1 MQNDLRQV
9 IFCVR
14 DSLDEFKICETI
26 VFACVDGLGL
36 TTCEIVLCNTDRTLV
51 TAQYSYIAASSQ
63 NDRRQVSR
71 VDFPLGVQVGEE
83 EMPQIGQTAV
93 GSAWLMMPI
102 LDASGKLGELKI
114 NRAAQHPF
122 TEEEQSWLEQVAA
135 ECAIAIRRIRL
146 NQIIQT
152 QTVELKRLSQLQDN
166 FLSTVSY
173 ELRIPLANMKM
184 AIQMLSLSLSPNE
197 VAADGSLSFS
207 PETFKKVRRYLE
219 VLQKDCDREAK
230 LIQDLLDLQQLDTDT
245 LSLLISVIDLEEWLP
260 YVVNPFFK
268 RFLEYDLSCEVNI
281 EPDLPPLMCDQIS
294 LSRIVVELLSN
305 AYRYTP
311 AGQHIMIAAKQVV
324 DDAEEEPR
332 LHLQVFN
339 AGVEI
344 PREEIPR
351 IFDKFHRIPKLD
363 IRKQGGTGLGL
374 ALVQRLVNR
383 LGGRVLLETSPEG
396 TQFTI
401 ELPFQSK
408 G

>member
-1 MQNDLRQV
+1 M
-9 IFCVR
+9 R

-26 VFACVDGLGL
+26 VLTCVDALGL
-36 TTCEIVLCNTDRTLV
+36 VNCEILLCNTDRTLV
-51 TAQYSYIAASSQ
+51 TAQYSYLPPSQ
-63 NDRRQVSR
+63 FPEPHSRRVVR
-71 VDFPLGVQVGEE
+71 VDFPIGRTIA
-83 EMPQIGQTAV
+83 EMDTPQTGFTLS
-93 GSAWLMMPI
+93 GSSTHQAWFTMPI
-102 LDASGKLGELKI
+102 LDVSGKLGEMTLVRPT
-114 NRAAQHPF
+114 NQAF
-122 TEEEQSWLEQVAA
+122 TTEEQDWLEQIAA

-184 AIQMLSLSLSPNE
+184 AIQMISLALKPNETEENENLTLSPKM
-197 VAADGSLSFS
+197 FS
-207 PETFKKVRRYLE
+207 KVQRYLE

-245 LSLLISVIDLEEWLP
+245 LSLLISVIQLDEWLP
-260 YVVNPFFK
+260 YVVNPFLK
-268 RFLEYDLSCEVNI
+268 RFLECNLRCEVSI
-281 EPDLPPLMCDQIS
+281 EPELPPLMCDQIS
-294 LSRIVVELLSN
+294 LSRIMVELLSN

-311 AGQHIMIAAKQVV
+311 VGQQIVISAKQVK
-324 DDAEEEPR
+324 DEAEEEPR

-351 IFDKFHRIPKLD
+351 IFDKFHRVPKLD

-374 ALVQRLVNR
+374 ALVQRLVAR
-383 LGGRVLLETSPEG
+383 LGGRVLLESNPTG
-396 TQFTI
+396 TLFTI
-401 ELPFQSK
+401 ELPFQSQ